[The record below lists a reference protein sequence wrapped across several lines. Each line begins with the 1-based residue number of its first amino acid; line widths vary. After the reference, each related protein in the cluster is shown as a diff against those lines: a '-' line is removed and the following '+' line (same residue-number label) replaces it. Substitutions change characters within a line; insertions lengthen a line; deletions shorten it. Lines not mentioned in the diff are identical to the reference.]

1 MRPALRLFANV
12 KAARYLE
19 PFAPTGLTGLVT
31 HPSPRSTLIFLYTQ
45 TLEKLKQ
52 FPESSAYRQSVE
64 ALTRHRL
71 QIVESSKPPG
81 FDEWLQRVK
90 KVVAENPEQF
100 AKARLAN
107 GTFAGIQQDDIYGG
121 TKAKEWDG
129 AVGPI
134 TEGPL
139 RTPEEV
145 AQWEA
150 IIEDASKPES
160 ASDFHQ
166 ETINWESE
174 PSLEAEQIAEIENKI
189 GAGLIEEV
197 IQVAEGEL
205 SLVDELAKAQV
216 WEELAEKPKPGQWT
230 YFSRDTHTP
239 GKP

>member
-1 MRPALRLFANV
+1 MRPALRLLANV
-12 KAARYLE
+12 KPARYLE

-31 HPSPRSTLIFLYTQ
+31 HPSPRPTLIFLYTQ

-71 QIVESSKPPG
+71 QIVESAKPPG

-90 KVVAENPEQF
+90 KVVAENPERF

-129 AVGPI
+129 LVGPI
-134 TEGPL
+134 TEGPS

-150 IIEDASKPES
+150 IIEDAAQPES
-160 ASDFHQ
+160 ASDFHE

-205 SLVDELAKAQV
+205 GLVDELAKAQV

-230 YFSRDTHTP
+230 YFARDTHTP

>member
-1 MRPALRLFANV
+1 MRPALRLLANV
-12 KAARYLE
+12 KQARYLE

-52 FPESSAYRQSVE
+52 FPESSAYRQSTE

-71 QIVESSKPPG
+71 SIIESTKPPG

-100 AKARLAN
+100 KKARLAN
-107 GTFAGIQQDDIYGG
+107 GIFAGIQQDDIHGG
-121 TKAKEWDG
+121 TKAQEWDG

-134 TEGPL
+134 TEGPT

-145 AQWEA
+145 AQWEKILEEA
-150 IIEDASKPES
+150 TQPES

-174 PSLEAEQIAEIENKI
+174 PSLEAQ
-189 GAGLIEEV
+189 
-197 IQVAEGEL
+197 Q
-205 SLVDELAKAQV
+205 
-216 WEELAEKPKPGQWT
+216 
-230 YFSRDTHTP
+230 
-239 GKP
+239 

>member
-1 MRPALRLFANV
+1 MRPALRLLANV
-12 KAARYLE
+12 KPARYLE

-31 HPSPRSTLIFLYTQ
+31 HPSPRPTLIFLYTQ

-71 QIVESSKPPG
+71 QIVESAKPPG

-90 KVVAENPEQF
+90 KVVAENPERF

-129 AVGPI
+129 LVGPI
-134 TEGPL
+134 TEGPS

-150 IIEDASKPES
+150 IIEDAAQPES
-160 ASDFHQ
+160 ASDSMKRLS
-166 ETINWESE
+166 TGRA
-174 PSLEAEQIAEIENKI
+174 SLHWRQNKLLKSKTKS
-189 GAGLIEEV
+189 AL
-197 IQVAEGEL
+197 ASLRKL
-205 SLVDELAKAQV
+205 SRWLKVSSVL
-216 WEELAEKPKPGQWT
+216 
-230 YFSRDTHTP
+230 
-239 GKP
+239 

>member
-134 TEGPL
+134 TEGPS

-160 ASDFHQ
+160 PSDFHE

-174 PSLEAEQIAEIENKI
+174 PSLEAEQ
-189 GAGLIEEV
+189 
-197 IQVAEGEL
+197 
-205 SLVDELAKAQV
+205 
-216 WEELAEKPKPGQWT
+216 
-230 YFSRDTHTP
+230 
-239 GKP
+239 